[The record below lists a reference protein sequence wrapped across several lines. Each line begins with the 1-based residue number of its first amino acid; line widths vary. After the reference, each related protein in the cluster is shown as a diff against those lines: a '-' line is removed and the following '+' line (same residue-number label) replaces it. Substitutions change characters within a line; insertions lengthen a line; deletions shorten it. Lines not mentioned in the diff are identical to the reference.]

1 MNTQN
6 DIEER
11 SKATAS
17 HDDYAAANTNER
29 EYRTQERSYVC
40 MDLVFDRGGTANL
53 VREYVHTY
61 T

>member
-29 EYRTQERSYVC
+29 EYRTQESP
-40 MDLVFDRGGTANL
+40 MF
-53 VREYVHTY
+53 VRTWCLIEVALLI
-61 T
+61 